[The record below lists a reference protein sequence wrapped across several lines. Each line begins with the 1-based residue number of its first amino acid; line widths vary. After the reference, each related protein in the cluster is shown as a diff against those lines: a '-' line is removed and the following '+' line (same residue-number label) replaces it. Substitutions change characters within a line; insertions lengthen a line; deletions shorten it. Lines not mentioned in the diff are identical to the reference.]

1 MDKANSVMVAI
12 LNKSRKFQDKQ
23 KLMEMKI
30 LYVELIEKLT
40 DLELFEDSTI
50 EERR

>member
-1 MDKANSVMVAI
+1 
-12 LNKSRKFQDKQ
+12 
-23 KLMEMKI
+23 MEMKI

-40 DLELFEDSTI
+40 EIELFEDSTI

>member
-1 MDKANSVMVAI
+1 
-12 LNKSRKFQDKQ
+12 
-23 KLMEMKI
+23 MEMKI